1 MAEYLTETYALKE
14 NDGEQ
19 LLAGRRDGLDAL
31 CQAIGL
37 MLQVE
42 RGAYPIFS
50 ADYGLATHDLVGQP
64 RAYVIPEIERRVS
77 EALLNDER
85 ILAVED
91 FSFTANGRRLSVK
104 FLVRT
109 IYGDISQEAEV
120 TV

>member
-14 NDGEQ
+14 NEGE
-19 LLAGRRDGLDAL
+19 LLVAGRRNGLAAL
-31 CQAIGL
+31 CQAISL

-42 RGAYPIFS
+42 EGAYPIFS
-50 ADYGLATHDLVGQP
+50 ADYGLATHDLLGKD

-77 EALLNDER
+77 EALLNDDR

-91 FSFTANGRRLSVK
+91 FSFTAHGRRLSVK

-120 TV
+120 AV